1 MNRTSII
8 VLTVLLAVL
17 CGCAPV
23 PVQRWYSEP
32 ARQSAANQDLKVT
45 IEPIKEGQPYYSAF
59 LLTIENKTGDHMQ
72 IDWNAT
78 RYLHQGKDLGVF
90 IFEGVGADRIKENIP
105 PDDIPPGSTFTRM
118 IFPLRTIA
126 FLPGEQKTKQ
136 DQLGFMAGVLPA
148 GENGI
153 RLVINHKGRTID
165 HSLSV
170 RLRAETVP
178 GP

>member
-8 VLTVLLAVL
+8 VLAVLLTVLF
-17 CGCAPV
+17 GCAPV
-23 PVQRWYSEP
+23 PVQRWHSEP
-32 ARQSAANQDLKVT
+32 SSQSASGQDLKVT
-45 IEPIKEGQPYYSAF
+45 IEPVKEGNPYYSAF
-59 LLTIENKTGDHMQ
+59 LLTIENKTGDNMQ

-90 IFEGVGADRIKENIP
+90 IFKGVGAENIKGNIA
-105 PDDIPPGSTFTRM
+105 PDNLAPGSTFTRL

-153 RLVINHKGRTID
+153 LLVINHEGRPI
-165 HSLSV
+165 SQRLSV

>member
-8 VLTVLLAVL
+8 VLTVLLTVL

-45 IEPIKEGQPYYSAF
+45 IEPIKEGNPYYCAF
-59 LLTIENKTGDHMQ
+59 LLTIENKTADNLQ

-90 IFEGVGADRIKENIP
+90 IFKGVGADNIKGSIP
-105 PDDIPPGSTFTRM
+105 PDDLAPGSTFTRM
-118 IFPLRTIA
+118 IFPFRTIA

-136 DQLGFMAGVLPA
+136 NELGFMAGVLPA

-153 RLVINHKGRTID
+153 LLVINHKGRSMSR
-165 HSLSV
+165 SLSV